1 MNNQTITII
10 GLGYTGLPLL
20 IEFFKKGYSVTGF
33 DKDKKKIKRLKLGI
47 DLTKEVKKKDLKFL
61 KKINF
66 VDNIHKIKKTDYII
80 IAVPTPI
87 DKKNKPNLKLLIEV
101 SKEVSKILKEGNI
114 IIYES
119 TVYPGCTEEICVPI
133 LEKFS
138 GLKFNKNFY
147 CGYSPERINPGDQ
160 KRKLSNVTKVTSG
173 STKLIARKIDKL
185 YKSIIKAGTHLAP
198 SIRTAE
204 AAKVIEN
211 IQRDLNIALINE
223 LAMLFDRLNL
233 NTSEVLKAAG
243 TKWNFHN
250 YKPGLVGGHCISVD
264 PYYLTYKAMKKK
276 FYPKMILS
284 GRKTNNSVPKFIA
297 NKIKDKLYKKRN
309 EILILGF
316 AFKENCPDHRNS
328 KIVDLTKELKNNKVY
343 IYDPLVNKNE
353 VEIKYKLNFLKKITN
368 KKFDAIILAV
378 THDVF
383 RSYLKNKVFDNLKVD
398 GFIYDVKSYFKPN
411 KRIISF

>member
-1 MNNQTITII
+1 MNNQTITIV

-20 IEFFKKGYSVTGF
+20 IEFFKKGYSVNGF

-47 DLTKEVKKKDLKFL
+47 DLTKELKKKDLRFL
-61 KKINF
+61 KNINF
-66 VDNIHKIKKTDYII
+66 VDNIHKVKKTDFII

-87 DKKNKPNLKLLIEV
+87 DKKNKPNLRLLIDA

-119 TVYPGCTEEICVPI
+119 TVYPGCTEEVCVPV

-160 KRKLSNVTKVTSG
+160 KRKLSNVIKVTSG

-243 TKWNFHN
+243 TKWNFHS

-264 PYYLTYKAMKKK
+264 PYYLTYKAIKKK
-276 FYPKMILS
+276 FNPQMILS

-297 NKIKDKLYKKRN
+297 NKIKDRLNNKRS

-316 AFKENCPDHRNS
+316 TFKENCPDFRNS
-328 KIVDLTKELKNNKVY
+328 KIVDLTKELKNNTVY
-343 IYDPLVNKNE
+343 IYDPLVNVNE
-353 VEIKYKLNFLKKITN
+353 VKTKYKLNFLKNITN
-368 KKFDAIILAV
+368 KKFDVIILAV

-411 KRIISF
+411 GRIISF